1 MSSAWARSPQD
12 VDPISWFTGPRMPIL
27 FGVAGVLQG
36 LIITILYWGSWSSTV
51 LQFVAMPFFLGA
63 GWLTARSAQPN
74 RHRFGIPEA
83 AGILALACA
92 GLVVSAVGTY
102 GGTLSVAQWWP
113 GIALATTLVGIAP
126 YCSPRK
132 QLVCA
137 APILIFVGVVG
148 WTAFSGAPQYWPP
161 VMLGI
166 LIVGPTAVGSL
177 AGIVF
182 SYTVVSRT
190 LAMLD
195 TSAGSEE
202 FYPAEEQLESA
213 EQRDSVA
220 RMSARV
226 APFVQQIA
234 EAGVITPENRAL
246 AAQLARRL
254 RRELVNA
261 TSRSW
266 LDVVAHETGMIVSD
280 PARLADSM
288 NESQRAAL
296 RGLLVA
302 AIDSTVVDRRT
313 LLIELRAQADG
324 STAVAL
330 SIDVDLPE
338 GRRLLLLAPYYLT
351 LKTTVDDLSW
361 DDGSSLMLK
370 FRIAPTSGD

>member
-1 MSSAWARSPQD
+1 MSNAWNRSPQD

-27 FGVAGVLQG
+27 FAVAGVLQG
-36 LIITILYWGSWSSTV
+36 VIITILYWGDWSSTV

-63 GWLTARSAQPN
+63 GWLTALSAQPN
-74 RHRFGIPEA
+74 RRRFALRDA

-102 GGTLSVAQWWP
+102 GGTLSPSQWWP
-113 GIALATTLVGIAP
+113 GIALAATLVGISP
-126 YCSPRK
+126 YCTPLK
-132 QLVCA
+132 QLLCSL
-137 APILIFVGVVG
+137 PILAFVGVVG
-148 WTAFSGAPQYWPP
+148 WIAFSGVPQYWPP
-161 VMLGI
+161 VMLDI
-166 LIVGPTAVGSL
+166 LIVGPTAIGAL

-182 SYTVVSRT
+182 SLTVVART

-195 TSAGSEE
+195 TSAGNEE
-202 FYPAEEQLESA
+202 FYPVAGALDPEQ
-213 EQRDSVA
+213 QRDSVA

-226 APFVQQIA
+226 APFVQQVA
-234 EAGVITPENRAL
+234 ESGVITAENRAL
-246 AAQLARRL
+246 AAQLARLL

-266 LDVVAHETGMIVSD
+266 LDIVASETGMIVSD

-302 AIDSTVVDRRT
+302 ATGSTGVDRHT
-313 LLIELRAQADG
+313 LLIELRAQPDG

-351 LKTTVDDLSW
+351 LKTTVEDLSW
-361 DDGSSLMLK
+361 ADGSSLLLQ
-370 FRIAPTSGD
+370 FRIAPNE

>member
-1 MSSAWARSPQD
+1 MSSAWNRSPQD

-27 FGVAGVLQG
+27 FAVAGVLQG
-36 LIITILYWGSWSSTV
+36 VIITILYWHDWSSTV

-63 GWLTARSAQPN
+63 GWLTALSAQPN
-74 RHRFGIPEA
+74 RHRFAIRDA

-92 GLVVSAVGTY
+92 GLAVSAVGTY
-102 GGTLSVAQWWP
+102 GGTLSPSEWWP
-113 GIALATTLVGIAP
+113 GIALAATLVGISP
-126 YCSPRK
+126 YCSPLK
-132 QLVCA
+132 QLLCSL
-137 APILIFVGVVG
+137 PILAFVGVVG
-148 WTAFSGAPQYWPP
+148 WIAFSGVPQYWPP
-161 VMLGI
+161 VMLDI
-166 LIVGPTAVGSL
+166 LIVGPTAIGAL
-177 AGIVF
+177 AGVVF
-182 SYTVVSRT
+182 SHTVVART

-195 TSAGSEE
+195 TSAGNEE
-202 FYPAEEQLESA
+202 FYPVAGELDPKQ
-213 EQRDSVA
+213 QRDSVA

-226 APFVQQIA
+226 APFVQQVA
-234 EAGVITPENRAL
+234 ESGVITAENRAL
-246 AAQLARRL
+246 AAQLARLL

-266 LDVVAHETGMIVSD
+266 LDIVASETGMIVSD

-302 AIDSTVVDRRT
+302 ATGNTVVDRHT
-313 LLIELRAQADG
+313 LLIELRAQPDG

-351 LKTTVDDLSW
+351 LKTTVEDLSW
-361 DDGSSLMLK
+361 ADGASLLLQ
-370 FRIAPTSGD
+370 FRIAPEN